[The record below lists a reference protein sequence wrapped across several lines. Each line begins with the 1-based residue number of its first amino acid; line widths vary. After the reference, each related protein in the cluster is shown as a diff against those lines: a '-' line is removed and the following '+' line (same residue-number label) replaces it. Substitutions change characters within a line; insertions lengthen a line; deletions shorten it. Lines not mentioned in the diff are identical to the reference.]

1 MRPQAANNGLECPW
15 IDGCYTDKV
24 ASSKCR
30 LGRRVRFNIFTRQVQ
45 ISKRGEWFV
54 ALTGPAP
61 HGVPNYA
68 RGPWRRIRHRLLN
81 NLAPSTAFHFSSR
94 EQSIPHRDCISR
106 HEVALHPL
114 TLSPLSLTR
123 TRFIA
128 TIMVTTRR
136 SAGSSMEPT
145 ATGSTARQPQNL
157 SPPRNPPL
165 LPTPTER
172 LLLAVFPL
180 VLIFGTLFSVLSPE
194 TRSAHYD
201 HVTQSHSQDPSAAPS
216 YFARKSNIFNVVF
229 VKRGWGWTT
238 FAFYFFLFTHPSGGA
253 GGLDITPRRLR
264 AVLRWAAVTAWWF
277 LVTQWCF
284 GPPMIDRGFRWTG
297 GKCDMAERDVLQGSA
312 DIGEAFTAVA
322 CKAAG
327 GKWNGGHDIS
337 GHVFLL
343 VLGTCFLA
351 QEIGWAVSRWSSRL
365 AEERC
370 IVLPDGAVKS
380 ANVEAETAAG
390 QGGGYALGI
399 GTRTALGVVGLNL
412 WMLLMTAIYFHTWFE
427 KVCRQFCKTKWMRL
441 TIDSLP
447 DY

>member
-1 MRPQAANNGLECPW
+1 
-15 IDGCYTDKV
+15 
-24 ASSKCR
+24 
-30 LGRRVRFNIFTRQVQ
+30 
-45 ISKRGEWFV
+45 
-54 ALTGPAP
+54 
-61 HGVPNYA
+61 
-68 RGPWRRIRHRLLN
+68 
-81 NLAPSTAFHFSSR
+81 
-94 EQSIPHRDCISR
+94 
-106 HEVALHPL
+106 
-114 TLSPLSLTR
+114 
-123 TRFIA
+123 
-128 TIMVTTRR
+128 MVTTRR

-180 VLIFGTLFSVLSPE
+180 VLVFGTLFSVLSPE

-201 HVTQSHSQDPSAAPS
+201 HMTQSHSQDPSAAPS

-399 GTRTALGVVGLNL
+399 GTRTALGVAGLNL

-427 KVCRQFCKTKWMRL
+427 KL
-441 TIDSLP
+441 TGLLTALVGVYLVYIVPRVVPAVRAVIGLP
-447 DY
+447 GV